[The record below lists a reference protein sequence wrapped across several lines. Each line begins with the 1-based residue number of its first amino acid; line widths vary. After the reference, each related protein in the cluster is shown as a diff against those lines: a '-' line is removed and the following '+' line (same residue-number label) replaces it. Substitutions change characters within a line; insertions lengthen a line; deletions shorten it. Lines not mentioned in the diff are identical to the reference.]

1 MYNNRLF
8 NEVLVVGKRFFPL
21 NYGNNQF
28 ISVDRR
34 FLIVQKIDL
43 EIINVSSCMC
53 VIPEWQ
59 VLVVV
64 DGMEVKNH
72 PAICQNMTMFISG
85 NRIGNHEISQ

>member
-34 FLIVQKIDL
+34 FLIIQKIDL
-43 EIINVSSCMC
+43 EIINVSS
-53 VIPEWQ
+53 
-59 VLVVV
+59 
-64 DGMEVKNH
+64 
-72 PAICQNMTMFISG
+72 
-85 NRIGNHEISQ
+85 